1 MELRRLPTLAIEI
14 FKTVNNQNSGFMG
27 EMFYR
32 SLYVSH
38 KKQNLF
44 VQSHKT
50 TTFGDKRLKKT
61 WPSNTE
67 FIPEKIKSVP
77 NLVEVK
83 NSIKIWFDPKC
94 MCNWC
99 SFKNENAENRRWKSF
114 ITYSTYKF
122 IFIQLYIYCNN
133 LTVLIMWNWGWEEL
147 RRGLGF
153 DLFIWAVLTL
163 IYKVYFILVFILYI
177 FYRE

>member
-1 MELRRLPTLAIEI
+1 MCKKEKEILIKSFVYSNFNYCPLVWFFFFSKTSMRKTEKIQERYLRMVLDEYESKYDALLPRSGESILELRRLPTLAIEI

-50 TTFGDKRLKKT
+50 TAFGDKRLKMT

-67 FIPEKIKSVP
+67 FIPEKIRSVP

-94 MCNWC
+94 MCN
-99 SFKNENAENRRWKSF
+99 
-114 ITYSTYKF
+114 
-122 IFIQLYIYCNN
+122 
-133 LTVLIMWNWGWEEL
+133 
-147 RRGLGF
+147 
-153 DLFIWAVLTL
+153 
-163 IYKVYFILVFILYI
+163 
-177 FYRE
+177 

>member
-99 SFKNENAENRRWKSF
+99 SFKNENAENRRRKSF

-122 IFIQLYIYCNN
+122 IFIQFYNYWLDCLNYVKLRLGGSWKGSRFWSVYMSGFNFN
-133 LTVLIMWNWGWEEL
+133 L
-147 RRGLGF
+147 
-153 DLFIWAVLTL
+153 
-163 IYKVYFILVFILYI
+163 
-177 FYRE
+177 